1 MTDPKAQ
8 ELLSFFKKNHEHEK
22 STAELTE
29 AYRSEVTESLRENDN
44 LYNLAFDTLN
54 RTLSIQLLEKDD
66 ETYELND
73 MDRYTEYVGNYTNW
87 DVDTPHIDQKS
98 LSPCFLKR

>member
-22 STAELTE
+22 STAKLTH
-29 AYRSEVTESLRENDN
+29 AYRLEVAESLGENDN

-54 RTLSIQLLEKDD
+54 RTLSIQLLEKED
-66 ETYELND
+66 EAYELND
-73 MDRYTEYVGNYTNW
+73 IDRYTKYVGNYKNW
-87 DVDTPHIDQKS
+87 NVNTPDVDQKS
-98 LSPCFLKR
+98 IKTSFLKR